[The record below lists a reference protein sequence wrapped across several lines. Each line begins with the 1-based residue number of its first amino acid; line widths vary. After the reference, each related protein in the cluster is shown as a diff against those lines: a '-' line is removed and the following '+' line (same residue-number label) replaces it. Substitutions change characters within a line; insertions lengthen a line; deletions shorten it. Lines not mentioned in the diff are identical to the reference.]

1 MDANRIYVLGMSLGG
16 YGTMDFAG
24 TYPNKIAAAMAL
36 CGGCYLKDQTGLG
49 ELPFWIIH
57 GTADRAVGVNESKKV
72 VAGLQ
77 EKQLTSRLRFDW
89 LPGASHGALAR
100 AFYLKDT
107 YDWLFAHSLQ
117 DEGRP
122 VEEYISIDNAIL
134 KMAYSELRELRALV
148 GEDD

>member
-1 MDANRIYVLGMSLGG
+1 M
-16 YGTMDFAG
+16 
-24 TYPNKIAAAMAL
+24 
-36 CGGCYLKDQTGLG
+36 
-49 ELPFWIIH
+49 
-57 GTADRAVGVNESKKV
+57 GVNESKKV

>member
-1 MDANRIYVLGMSLGG
+1 MYLDQGTRITLILRNMG
-16 YGTMDFAG
+16 YT
-24 TYPNKIAAAMAL
+24 
-36 CGGCYLKDQTGLG
+36 
-49 ELPFWIIH
+49 II
-57 GTADRAVGVNESKKV
+57 EV